1 MSEDSEP
8 VLLSPQSLK
17 ELNLK
22 PSQAT
27 LRYVIYLLK
36 TPPSQRNYK
45 QISILQALTR
55 KIKFFIQKIEELGES
70 VHFDSCQSMNYE
82 FFEAEQ
88 VI

>member
-1 MSEDSEP
+1 MSEP
-8 VLLSPQSLK
+8 VLLSPKSLK

-27 LRYVIYLLK
+27 LQYVIYLLK
-36 TPPSQRNYK
+36 TPASQRSHK

-55 KIKFFIQKIEELGES
+55 KIKFFIQKIEDLGES
-70 VHFDSCQSMNYE
+70 VHFDSCKSMNYE

-88 VI
+88 VIYT